1 MAAMGVDSARS
12 YNTLKAKL
20 YNEVNTAYD
29 EKTKHI
35 TQIIISQQDYSA
47 VHVPLDLL
55 SSSYI
60 WHPLVKNS
68 FYPQ

>member
-1 MAAMGVDSARS
+1 MATMGVDSAKS

-20 YNEVNTAYD
+20 YNKVNTAYD

-35 TQIIISQQDYSA
+35 TQIISQQDYSV